1 MENDWIQ
8 LFAEGTQ
15 GDGGAPAQ
23 GAAPAEGTAPEQQ
36 AEESPARAHWQQVD
50 RIYDGMVAQAEDLR
64 EVFPDFDLRR
74 EAQNRLFCSLL
85 RAGADMESAY
95 CGAHFRQLLPAAMA
109 YAAEYT
115 RAQLASSLA
124 GGARPDENG
133 LTGSGA
139 VRMGTSVASMSRAEF
154 AGLCRQVEQGKKIT
168 LG

>member
-8 LFAEGTQ
+8 LFAEGAE
-15 GDGGAPAQ
+15 GGGSAPAQ
-23 GAAPAEGTAPEQQ
+23 EAAPEQQ
-36 AEESPARAHWQQVD
+36 GEESPSRAHWQQVD
-50 RIYDGMVAQAEDLR
+50 RIYDGMVTQAESLR
-64 EVFPDFDLRR
+64 ELFPDFDLRR
-74 EAQNRLFCSLL
+74 EAQNRLFCTLL

-115 RAQLASSLA
+115 RARLASSLA
-124 GGARPDENG
+124 GGARPEENG

-154 AGLCRQVEQGKKIT
+154 AGLCRQIEQGKKIT